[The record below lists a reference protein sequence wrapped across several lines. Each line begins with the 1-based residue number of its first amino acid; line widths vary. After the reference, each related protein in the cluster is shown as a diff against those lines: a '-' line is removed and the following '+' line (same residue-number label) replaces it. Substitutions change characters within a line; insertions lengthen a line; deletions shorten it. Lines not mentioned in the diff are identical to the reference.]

1 MASSTVWN
9 ILFEQGA
16 EFQATVTITGWPSNY
31 PALNTASDWRLRVAK
46 AGETAYLTAT
56 KSNYITVDGTG
67 YVGTIK
73 IPASVTTALPCGAA
87 SYDLDVLFTS
97 GTVVKRLI
105 SLGAVQVNGST

>member
-1 MASSTVWN
+1 MSSSTVWN
-9 ILFEQGA
+9 IIFEQGA

-46 AGETAYLTAT
+46 SGETPYLTAT

-73 IPASVTTALPCGAA
+73 IPTAVTAAFPCGAA
-87 SYDLDVLFTS
+87 VYDLDILFSTN
-97 GTVVKRLI
+97 TVVKRLI